1 MLKRNI
7 GIVSFVESQILS
19 EEIDGAILSKEQ
31 KYGEKIAMTRKIVAL

>member
-7 GIVSFVESQILS
+7 GIVSYVESQILS

-31 KYGEKIAMTRKIVAL
+31 KCEEKIVMTRKIVAL